1 MAMPT
6 LADVRAHVRNVH
18 DETLAWQRQQGLSQ
32 IPSQHSHDQEE
43 ANLGKRLAKLLIRRT
58 KALGTK
64 PSGSILTQAE
74 ATLINNLQG
83 VPSQGCAVSINLLSE
98 QRETLSSGA
107 GHPALTSMAI
117 GEASAQH
124 SAASENGGPHTAAPS
139 DRVDEVENSSSGGP
153 HSAASCKLPSSVFVA
168 ASGKRNAADAIKQP
182 RAQSMKRPRQMD
194 PSSGDLH
201 PAAESGANLA
211 VEEAHS
217 EKPAGLNTESSGV
230 PQPAAS
236 CHEPRS
242 PMVFMKILEPIW
254 AAEVADGQKM
264 FECVANK
271 TKWQNQFK
279 QLSSGDLFIVVLKG
293 RDKVNAV
300 CEVASPAIVKET
312 NRDVLKS
319 KLQES
324 RHAALDAY
332 LDGAESFDYVEFK
345 HVFDC
350 RCFLS
355 VSSTAAF
362 LDHVGLALPKSPL
375 VGLLRP
381 VVLDE
386 QWHSRLHEYM
396 QQAVLRLPV
405 SLATASHK
413 AQITASNVEG
423 HVDKPAALAKM
434 SRDVSEVASSGS
446 AHSAASTEVL
456 WLVLEESRYD
466 AIASGRLRWEAR
478 PRDGTVR
485 EINNHLRDP
494 YFDWKLARPGRSVVL
509 QRGMGTGTY
518 RKHAKTLAV
527 KIAQVRIFS
536 SAHQMLKSGEVV
548 VAADLVP
555 NCTDPI
561 KFYEDL
567 YGGAACANAFVA
579 MRLELPKEAP
589 AASQEQSSGDVHPA
603 GIMSSERSSCEAA
616 TATNNQS
623 NSKNISDP
631 HPTVQSS
638 GEPHPTARVATNN
651 QVSHGNTPYQTF
663 DARGRVR
670 WGERECADKEGCGRV
685 FCETCYPL

>member
-1 MAMPT
+1 MARPT
-6 LADVRAHVRNVH
+6 SADVRAHVRNVH

-74 ATLINNLQG
+74 ATLINSLQG
-83 VPSQGCAVSINLLSE
+83 VPSQGCAVSIN
-98 QRETLSSGA
+98 
-107 GHPALTSMAI
+107 
-117 GEASAQH
+117 
-124 SAASENGGPHTAAPS
+124 
-139 DRVDEVENSSSGGP
+139 RVDEVENSSSGGP

-201 PAAESGANLA
+201 SAAESSANLA

-217 EKPAGLNTESSGV
+217 EKPAGLNTDSSGV

-279 QLSSGDLFIVVLKG
+279 QLSSGDLFIVVMKG

-312 NRDVLKS
+312 NRDVLKG
-319 KLQES
+319 KLQQS

-332 LDGAESFDYVEFK
+332 LDGAESFDYVEFR

-350 RCFLS
+350 RFFLP

-362 LDHVGLALPKSPL
+362 LERVGLAHPKSPP

-381 VVLDE
+381 VVIDA
-386 QWHSRLHEYM
+386 QWHIRLREYM
-396 QQAVLRLPV
+396 QQAVMRGSV
-405 SLATASHK
+405 DTLAASH
-413 AQITASNVEG
+413 Q
-423 HVDKPAALAKM
+423 
-434 SRDVSEVASSGS
+434 
-446 AHSAASTEVL
+446 EVL
-456 WLVLEESRYD
+456 TLEVTTAHYNAIISRRQ
-466 AIASGRLRWEAR
+466 GWEAR
-478 PRDGTVR
+478 AIFR
-485 EINNHLRDP
+485 NNNRGRGQSHD
-494 YFDWKLARPGRSVVL
+494 DKLATLGRHVILLSG
-509 QRGMGTGTY
+509 RATG
-518 RKHAKTLAV
+518 RIR
-527 KIAQVRIFS
+527 IADTSLCRIAEVRRYT
-536 SAHQMLKSGEVV
+536 SAQEMVSELV
-548 VAADLVP
+548 ADLP
-555 NCTDPI
+555 SARDYI
-561 KFYEDL
+561 KL
-567 YGGAACANAFVA
+567 YDTGFVRGCVA
-579 MRLELPKEAP
+579 MRLELL
-589 AASQEQSSGDVHPA
+589 
-603 GIMSSERSSCEAA
+603 
-616 TATNNQS
+616 
-623 NSKNISDP
+623 
-631 HPTVQSS
+631 
-638 GEPHPTARVATNN
+638 
-651 QVSHGNTPYQTF
+651 
-663 DARGRVR
+663 
-670 WGERECADKEGCGRV
+670 KEGPAECLP
-685 FCETCYPL
+685 EL

>member
-1 MAMPT
+1 
-6 LADVRAHVRNVH
+6 
-18 DETLAWQRQQGLSQ
+18 
-32 IPSQHSHDQEE
+32 
-43 ANLGKRLAKLLIRRT
+43 
-58 KALGTK
+58 
-64 PSGSILTQAE
+64 
-74 ATLINNLQG
+74 
-83 VPSQGCAVSINLLSE
+83 
-98 QRETLSSGA
+98 
-107 GHPALTSMAI
+107 
-117 GEASAQH
+117 
-124 SAASENGGPHTAAPS
+124 
-139 DRVDEVENSSSGGP
+139 
-153 HSAASCKLPSSVFVA
+153 
-168 ASGKRNAADAIKQP
+168 
-182 RAQSMKRPRQMD
+182 
-194 PSSGDLH
+194 
-201 PAAESGANLA
+201 
-211 VEEAHS
+211 
-217 EKPAGLNTESSGV
+217 
-230 PQPAAS
+230 
-236 CHEPRS
+236 
-242 PMVFMKILEPIW
+242 MVFMKILEPIW

-279 QLSSGDLFIVVLKG
+279 QLSSGDLFIVVMKG

-386 QWHSRLHEYM
+386 QWHSRLHEYIK
-396 QQAVLRLPV
+396 QAVLRLPV
-405 SLATASHK
+405 SFATASHK
-413 AQITASNVEG
+413 AQIAASNVEG
-423 HVDKPAALAKM
+423 HDDKPAALAKM

-446 AHSAASTEVL
+446 ARSAASTEVL

-494 YFDWKLARPGRSVVL
+494 YFDWTLAQRGRSVVL

-536 SAHQMLKSGEVV
+536 SAHHMLESGQVV

-561 KFYEDL
+561 KFYKDL
-567 YGGAACANAFVA
+567 YGGEACAHAFVA
-579 MRLELPKEAP
+579 MRLELPKEIP
-589 AASQEQSSGDVHPA
+589 
-603 GIMSSERSSCEAA
+603 
-616 TATNNQS
+616 
-623 NSKNISDP
+623 
-631 HPTVQSS
+631 
-638 GEPHPTARVATNN
+638 
-651 QVSHGNTPYQTF
+651 
-663 DARGRVR
+663 
-670 WGERECADKEGCGRV
+670 
-685 FCETCYPL
+685 

>member
-1 MAMPT
+1 MPPKSV
-6 LADVRAHVRNVH
+6 L
-18 DETLAWQRQQGLSQ
+18 QP
-32 IPSQHSHDQEE
+32 PSQ
-43 ANLGKRLAKLLIRRT
+43 LGITVEHYGKYRLQLSAMRELGMSAPIRGPSRAT
-58 KALGTK
+58 KAAADDDLA
-64 PSGSILTQAE
+64 QARTC
-74 ATLINNLQG
+74 ASRRDMLDFVLALSKTHLIAVQVDG
-83 VPSQGCAVSINLLSE
+83 VSQ
-98 QRETLSSGA
+98 SGA
-107 GHPALTSMAI
+107 NSVPGMPFKSCSVHGTTGSDI
-117 GEASAQH
+117 AQP
-124 SAASENGGPHTAAPS
+124 GS
-139 DRVDEVENSSSGGP
+139 DIATSGGP

-264 FECVANK
+264 FECVASK

-319 KLQES
+319 KLQEP

-413 AQITASNVEG
+413 AQIAASNVEG

-494 YFDWKLARPGRSVVL
+494 YFDWKLARRGRSVVL

-579 MRLELPKEAP
+579 MRFEGPDEARP
-589 AASQEQSSGDVHPA
+589 LHWQS
-603 GIMSSERSSCEAA
+603 
-616 TATNNQS
+616 
-623 NSKNISDP
+623 K
-631 HPTVQSS
+631 
-638 GEPHPTARVATNN
+638 
-651 QVSHGNTPYQTF
+651 
-663 DARGRVR
+663 
-670 WGERECADKEGCGRV
+670 
-685 FCETCYPL
+685 